1 MTVKPRV
8 LKLRK
13 LWTACVLVA
22 AIVASINALMELQD
36 TGTAPWHMPKP
47 SKSAKTQN
55 FRLTGEPEG
64 SGSEGSGGS
73 GAENDLFFSLD
84 SPARHR
90 RHVSPS
96 RKKLRPCSCKK

>member
-22 AIVASINALMELQD
+22 AIMASINAFMELQE

-73 GAENDLFFSLD
+73 EPE
-84 SPARHR
+84 PARGG
-90 RHVSPS
+90 
-96 RKKLRPCSCKK
+96 